1 MKMTDQQHPIIPPP
15 ELVQE
20 WPPAF
25 HPAPYGEISAH
36 VPDPQEFVNELY
48 RTMLEARPYFPGN
61 TNYIG
66 HCLDDVLEQLEAAG
80 ATTEFDD
87 E

>member
-1 MKMTDQQHPIIPPP
+1 MENLTPPP
-15 ELVQE
+15 ELMQE

-25 HPAPYGEISAH
+25 HPAPYEQISTH
-36 VPDPQEFVNELY
+36 VPDPREFVNELY
-48 RTMLEARPYFPGN
+48 RTMLEARPYFPGD

-66 HCLDDVLEQLEAAG
+66 HCLDAVLEQLENAG

-87 E
+87 D

>member
-1 MKMTDQQHPIIPPP
+1 MTDHPITPPP
-15 ELVQE
+15 ELVRE

-25 HPAPYGEISAH
+25 HPAPYEQISTH
-36 VPDPQEFVNELY
+36 VPDPREFVNELY
-48 RTMLEARPYFPGN
+48 RTMLEARPYFPGD

-66 HCLDDVLEQLEAAG
+66 HCLDAVLEQLEAAG